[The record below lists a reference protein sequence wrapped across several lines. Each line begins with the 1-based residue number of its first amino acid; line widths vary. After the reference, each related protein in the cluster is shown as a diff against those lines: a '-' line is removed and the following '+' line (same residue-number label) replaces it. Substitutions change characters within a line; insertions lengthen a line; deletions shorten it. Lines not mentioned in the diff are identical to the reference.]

1 MLAGG
6 DGGRQFGAFGNFLL
20 DFIFVMF
27 SHALLIHTTYIMQS
41 EDDFYVRYYT
51 LQLLTALITNSPKR

>member
-1 MLAGG
+1 MEGSWVHS
-6 DGGRQFGAFGNFLL
+6 DFFFYLL
-20 DFIFVMF
+20 DFLFVLV
-27 SHALLIHTTYIMQS
+27 SYSLLIHTTCIIVQS